1 MAHRNPW
8 RLWSGA
14 LAVAVGL
21 AACTEQGAQSTSPA
35 IEDRT
40 LSLKPAS
47 VTTTAP
53 FLSVRLEAMKVTQRV
68 EQGTNK
74 VVDPPKLSATL
85 KLKNTSA
92 DHALRLIGGEIR
104 YLDAAG
110 KPIRLAEGREDPRF
124 QFYSYSDQRLDP
136 GMETSQDLSVAFPA
150 VALKDKTLRDIR
162 LELDYLPIPYR
173 EEAVTL
179 SVAVGE

>member
-14 LAVAVGL
+14 LAVVLGL
-21 AACTEQGAQSTSPA
+21 AACTQQGAQDTGPV

-40 LSLKPAS
+40 FPLKPAS
-47 VTTTAP
+47 LDTTAP
-53 FLSVRLEAMKVTQRV
+53 FLRVHLEAMKVTQKV
-68 EQGTNK
+68 EQGTDN
-74 VVDPPKLSATL
+74 VVDAPKLSATL
-85 KLKNTSA
+85 KVKNASA
-92 DHALRLIGGEIR
+92 DHALRLIGGAIQ

-110 KPIRLAEGREDPRF
+110 KPIQLAEGREEPRF

-150 VALKDKTLRDIR
+150 TALKDKTLHEIR
-162 LELDYLPIPYR
+162 LQLDYIPIPYR
-173 EEAVTL
+173 EEVVRL
-179 SVAVGE
+179 PVALEG